1 MSDLDGLINLIP
13 IGDIAKKL
21 GIDENIAKA
30 AVAVAV
36 PAIVGGLAANAS
48 NADGAKKLESALG
61 HHDKAVT
68 SLDEVDEADGEK
80 IVKHVFGTKTGDVAA
95 AAGAKAGGPD
105 IGAIVA
111 QVLPI
116 IAPIV
121 LSFVAS
127 QFLGGK
133 KAEPAAA
140 AEPAS
145 TGTDIGSLLGGLLSS
160 KQGQD
165 LIGGALGGLSWGRNQ
180 VVVRGPPPAGG
191 LGALFAEGC
200 S

>member
-1 MSDLDGLINLIP
+1 MADLDGLINLIP

-21 GIDENIAKA
+21 GIDESAAKA

-36 PAIVGGLAANAS
+36 PAIVGGLAANAK

-61 HHDKAVT
+61 HHTDKAVT
-68 SLDEVDEADGEK
+68 SLKDVDEADGEK
-80 IVKHVFGTKTGDVAA
+80 IVKHVFGAKAPAVAA
-95 AAGAKAGGPD
+95 AAGEKAGGPD

-121 LSFVAS
+121 LAFVAQ

-133 KAEPAAA
+133 GAAAPEPAAA
-140 AEPAS
+140 PAA
-145 TGTDIGSLLGGLLSS
+145 TGGDIGSLLGGLLSS

-165 LIGGALGGLSWGRNQ
+165 LIGGALGGLL
-180 VVVRGPPPAGG
+180 GG
-191 LGALFAEGC
+191 GTK
-200 S
+200 

>member
-21 GIDENIAKA
+21 GIDENVAKA

-36 PAIVGGLAANAS
+36 PAIVGGLAANAKS
-48 NADGAKKLESALG
+48 DTGAQKLQAAVE
-61 HHDKAVT
+61 HHDKSVK
-68 SLDEVDEADGEK
+68 SLDDVDVADGEK
-80 IVKHVFGTKTGDVAA
+80 IVKHVFGAKADDVAA

-121 LSFVAS
+121 LA
-127 QFLGGK
+127 FLAQQMSKGGGTTAAAP
-133 KAEPAAA
+133 KAEEPAAA
-140 AEPAS
+140 
-145 TGTDIGSLLGGLLSS
+145 TGTDIGSILGGLLSS

-165 LIGGALGGLSWGRNQ
+165 IIGGALGGLL
-180 VVVRGPPPAGG
+180 GG
-191 LGALFAEGC
+191 GTK
-200 S
+200 

>member
-1 MSDLDGLINLIP
+1 MLTTGHATTTGELMSDLDGLINLIP

-21 GIDENIAKA
+21 GIDENTAKA

-36 PAIVGGLAANAS
+36 PAIVGGLAANAKT
-48 NADGAKKLESALG
+48 DTGAQKLESALG
-61 HHDKAVT
+61 HHVDDKVNINDT
-68 SLDEVDEADGEK
+68 ADGEK
-80 IVKHVFGTKTGDVAA
+80 IVKHVFGAKTGDVAA

-121 LSFVAS
+121 LAFVAK

-133 KAEPAAA
+133 SAAAEPAAA
-140 AEPAS
+140 PAAAPAS
-145 TGTDIGSLLGGLLSS
+145 GGTDLGSLLGGLLAS
-160 KQGQD
+160 KEGQD
-165 LIGGALGGLSWGRNQ
+165 IIGGALGGLL
-180 VVVRGPPPAGG
+180 GG
-191 LGALFAEGC
+191 GTK
-200 S
+200 

>member
-21 GIDENIAKA
+21 GIDENVAKA

-36 PAIVGGLAANAS
+36 PAIVGGLAANAKT
-48 NADGAKKLESALG
+48 DTGAQKLQAAVE
-61 HHDKAVT
+61 HHDKSV
-68 SLDEVDEADGEK
+68 SVDDVDVEDGQK
-80 IVKHVFGTKTGDVAA
+80 IVKHVFGAKADDVAA

-121 LSFVAS
+121 LA
-127 QFLGGK
+127 FLAQQMSKGGSSTAAAP
-133 KAEPAAA
+133 KAEEPAAA
-140 AEPAS
+140 
-145 TGTDIGSLLGGLLSS
+145 TGTDIGSILGELIDNWGSENSWFCTAEFLFTMSIWWLSP
-160 KQGQD
+160 G
-165 LIGGALGGLSWGRNQ
+165 WT
-180 VVVRGPPPAGG
+180 
-191 LGALFAEGC
+191 F
-200 S
+200 

>member
-21 GIDENIAKA
+21 GIDENMAKA

-48 NADGAKKLESALG
+48 SSDGAQKLESVLG

-68 SLDEVDEADGEK
+68 SLSDVDEADGAK
-80 IVKHVFGTKTGDVAA
+80 IVKHVFGSKTGDVAA

-121 LSFVAS
+121 LAFVAK

-133 KAEPAAA
+133 STAAAEPAAA
-140 AEPAS
+140 APAQ

-160 KQGQD
+160 KEGQD
-165 LIGGALGGLSWGRNQ
+165 IIGGALGGLL
-180 VVVRGPPPAGG
+180 GG
-191 LGALFAEGC
+191 GTK
-200 S
+200 

>member
-21 GIDENIAKA
+21 GIDENVAKA

-36 PAIVGGLAANAS
+36 PAIVGGLAANAKT
-48 NADGAKKLESALG
+48 DTGAQKLQAAVE
-61 HHDKAVT
+61 HHDKKV
-68 SLDEVDEADGEK
+68 SVDDVDVEDGQK
-80 IVKHVFGTKTGDVAA
+80 IVKHVFGAKADDVAA

-121 LSFVAS
+121 LAFLANQLSGQKKETPKAEEPATGGDLGS
-127 QFLGGK
+127 ILGGLISS
-133 KAEPAAA
+133 PQ
-140 AEPAS
+140 
-145 TGTDIGSLLGGLLSS
+145 GQDIVGGLLGGLL
-160 KQGQD
+160 
-165 LIGGALGGLSWGRNQ
+165 GGGRK
-180 VVVRGPPPAGG
+180 
-191 LGALFAEGC
+191 
-200 S
+200 

>member
-36 PAIVGGLAANAS
+36 PAIVGGLAANAKD
-48 NADGAKKLESALG
+48 AGGAKSLENALG
-61 HHDKAVT
+61 HHADKKVT
-68 SLDEVDEADGEK
+68 SLDDVDVADGEK
-80 IVKHVFGTKTGDVAA
+80 IVKNVFGSKADDVAA

-111 QVLPI
+111 QILPI

-121 LSFVAS
+121 LAFVAQ
-127 QFLGGK
+127 QFAGA
-133 KAEPAAA
+133 KAAPAPAAEAPA
-140 AEPAS
+140 A
-145 TGTDIGSLLGGLLSS
+145 TGTDIGSLLGGLIASPA
-160 KQGQD
+160 GQD
-165 LIGGALGGLSWGRNQ
+165 LISGALGGLLGGGRK
-180 VVVRGPPPAGG
+180 
-191 LGALFAEGC
+191 
-200 S
+200 

>member
-21 GIDENIAKA
+21 GIDENIART

-68 SLDEVDEADGEK
+68 SLDDVDEADGAK
-80 IVKHVFGTKTGDVAA
+80 IVKHVFGSKTDDVAA
-95 AAGAKAGGPD
+95 AVGAKAGGPD
-105 IGAIVA
+105 VGAIVA
-111 QVLPI
+111 QILPI

-121 LSFVAS
+121 LAFIA
-127 QFLGGK
+127 QQMTGK
-133 KAEPAAA
+133 AAA
-140 AEPAS
+140 APKAEAPAS
-145 TGTDIGSLLGGLLSS
+145 TGTDIGSLLGGLLGS

-165 LIGGALGGLSWGRNQ
+165 LIGGALSGLLGGGTK
-180 VVVRGPPPAGG
+180 
-191 LGALFAEGC
+191 
-200 S
+200 